1 MATNFLQHNP
11 TEANQDSDAQYLV
24 DNTRTQ
30 GLGVDE
36 IVPSIWMNK
45 VLYQISTF
53 VAAFGQMMSNKGYNM
68 SDADVN
74 ALSAVLANIITNADT
89 KPGFI
94 VVPFST
100 TPVFN
105 AALASG
111 FRFSVN
117 AAVTSS
123 TLINIGFGQV
133 LTFIIQ
139 NDNLPFTWPTN
150 VLGAY
155 PPAQYQGIGTVSNVH
170 TQQFVVL
177 EDNNAYPITSMVNQL
192 VAFVSGLQAQITS
205 INGTLASLQ
214 SQINTTNGNVAGLQT
229 QINNTNNNVAGLQ
242 SQINGIQTNKQNNL
256 GFTPVRQ
263 GGGNLQLNN
272 TVFIGWSNGGRLRGQ
287 VDALDLGQFV
297 FDNNM
302 TAAIAAA
309 ISGLF
314 AGSLGSAG
322 WIALGSLIIQWGSTP
337 ILNPNN
343 SQTFNFP
350 RAFPNQ
356 CFQVN
361 VSCMSSPSNQGR
373 TVFTRGW
380 NASQYTVGANG
391 NDCSISW
398 IAFGI

>member
-11 TEANQDSDAQYLV
+11 TEANQDSDAQYVV

-45 VLYQISTF
+45 VLYQASTF
-53 VAAFGQMMSNKGYNM
+53 VAAFAQMMSNKGYNC
-68 SDADVN
+68 SDADIN
-74 ALSAVLANIITNADT
+74 ALSAVLANVITNADT

-94 VVPFST
+94 NVPYSSA
-100 TPVFN
+100 PVFN
-105 AALASG
+105 AALGNG
-111 FRFSVN
+111 FRFN
-117 AAVTSS
+117 LQAAVPSS
-123 TLINIGFGQV
+123 TLINQTFGQI
-133 LTFIIQ
+133 LTFVIQ
-139 NDNLPFTWPTN
+139 NNMNVDPGVFTWPTN
-150 VLGAY
+150 VLDGY
-155 PPAQYQGIGTVSNVH
+155 TISLFPVSHIN
-170 TQQFVVL
+170 TQQFIVL
-177 EDNNAYPITSMVNQL
+177 EDGNAYSITTMVDRLISLYNSTQ
-192 VAFVSGLQAQITS
+192 AQINNLQAQINS
-205 INGTLASLQ
+205 INGQIPVINSHLTTLD
-214 SQINTTNGNVAGLQT
+214 GNVASLGGR
-229 QINNTNNNVAGLQ
+229 IDNVQ

-256 GFTPVRQ
+256 GFTPVQQ
-263 GGGNLQLNN
+263 GGGAGQLSNKIF
-272 TVFIGWSNGGRLRGQ
+272 VGWNGGRLKGQ
-287 VDALDLGQFV
+287 VDVTDLGNFV

-302 TAAIAAA
+302 AAAIAAA

-350 RAFPNQ
+350 RQFPNQ

-380 NASQYTVGANG
+380 NQSQYTVGANG